1 MNSNEVLD
9 NGLNLCY
16 MQEGFQSVSRSM
28 SLLIWSLN
36 YQVSAVI
43 VMVAIIIIQ
52 LSVCHYYRVGSGI
65 EHLILLVV
73 HYVISNTGTRFIVS
87 FLNFPLT
94 K

>member
-43 VMVAIIIIQ
+43 YIVMVAITIIQ
-52 LSVCHYYRVGSGI
+52 LSVCHYYRGWKW
-65 EHLILLVV
+65 HMN
-73 HYVISNTGTRFIVS
+73 ISFC
-87 FLNFPLT
+87 
-94 K
+94 